1 MCFVRSFVENQYSTE
16 EQPVG
21 FQWTQAVLLLPGF
34 AKPLGNEEVMDYL
47 LDRTNEVLFYRLA
60 SCDRVVR

>member
-1 MCFVRSFVENQYSTE
+1 VLCPLVCREPIFKE

-21 FQWTQAVLLLPGF
+21 FQWKQAVLLLPGF

-47 LDRTNEVLFYRLA
+47 LDRTNEVLFHRSA